1 MSSISGLGPP
11 AALVPFEPA
20 PAAGSAPAPDGTS
33 DSVAALFPGA
43 LTGGPAADTP
53 DGAFALLTLKELE
66 AAIFGAGNLANRIKA
81 AVALLITKIGALAS
95 DVTRSNALRAQADG
109 LRQQLGQLQTDLDAA
124 EAKLAQDQESHPD
137 DQDLLARDQAAI
149 DGINHSI
156 ADVQGQ
162 LAANAN
168 AEAQI
173 AGRLATL
180 LSDFATV
187 ANAIIGQLSEQSRDA
202 AIAAQQTLAADEG
215 LRAFLDDV
223 QRILREVQQAAND
236 GAAPPTRV
244 AQAPDSV
251 PASSAASDDRSRTG
265 RDQPPVLTTARQ
277 DRSATDVPPQDP
289 TRAQPARAR
298 DAGDRQADDDRAAQ
312 REIAADAA
320 QTDQQAIVASLLA
333 RPEDSVEPGP
343 DRQTPR
349 SPADPVVAAND
360 EVARAKRSERV
371 APAEDARQPT
381 PAARPDAGAAPEGRV
396 APDRVIAEA
405 AKAAVARASEAV
417 AALDRLLSQPAVAAP
432 VARSADAV
440 AAASLQDAGRPA
452 RLKIF
457 S

>member
-11 AALVPFEPA
+11 AAAVPLEPA

-43 LTGGPAADTP
+43 LTRGPAADTP
-53 DGAFALLTLKELE
+53 DGAFALLTLTELE
-66 AAIFGAGNLANRIKA
+66 AANVGAGNLANRIKT

-95 DVTRSNALRAQADG
+95 DVARSNALRAEADG
-109 LRQQLGQLQTDLDAA
+109 LRQQLDQLQIDLDAA
-124 EAKLAQDQESHPD
+124 TAKLSQDQASHPD
-137 DQDLLARDQAAI
+137 DQDLLAQDQAAI
-149 DGINHSI
+149 DGINQSI

-162 LAANAN
+162 LAANAD

-187 ANAIIGQLSEQSRDA
+187 ANEIIGQLSEQSRAA

-223 QRILREVQQAAND
+223 QRILREVQHAAND
-236 GAAPPTRV
+236 GAAAPTRI
-244 AQAPDSV
+244 AQAPGSV
-251 PASSAASDDRSRTG
+251 PAPSAAPDDRSRTG
-265 RDQPPVLTTARQ
+265 GDQPRVLATARQ
-277 DRSATDVPPQDP
+277 DRSATDLPPQDLPPQDP
-289 TRAQPARAR
+289 TRSQPARAR
-298 DAGDRQADDDRAAQ
+298 DAGDGQADDDRAAP
-312 REIAADAA
+312 REIAA
-320 QTDQQAIVASLLA
+320 QTDQAAKAARRAPDPAIVASLPA
-333 RPEDSVEPGP
+333 RREDSVESGP

-349 SPADPVVAAND
+349 SLADPDVAA
-360 EVARAKRSERV
+360 K
-371 APAEDARQPT
+371 
-381 PAARPDAGAAPEGRV
+381 G
-396 APDRVIAEA
+396 
-405 AKAAVARASEAV
+405 AVARAVDAA
-417 AALDRLLSQPAVAAP
+417 AALDRLLSQPVAPLA
-432 VARSADAV
+432 VARSADVV